1 MTHQNTLAA
10 KPVSEY
16 ISTPEIEALTKKFGA
31 HLERVTAQAKCLMA
45 AALLD
50 HMAAENCSYYPI
62 ESSLESVDP
71 DCILGH
77 KLSNLVV
84 KIAETSD
91 AQQLNH
97 LVLAIVAL
105 HAGDIASGAYDY
117 E

>member
-10 KPVSEY
+10 KTVSDY
-16 ISTPEIEALTKKFGA
+16 VSTPEIDKLAQQFGT
-31 HLERVTAQAKCLMA
+31 HLERMTAQAKCLMA

-50 HMAAENCSYYPI
+50 HMAAENCSYYTI
-62 ESSLESVDP
+62 QNSLESVDP

-84 KIAETSD
+84 KIANASD

-97 LVLAIVAL
+97 LVMAIVAL
-105 HAGDIASGAYDY
+105 HSGDIANSAYSS
-117 E
+117 